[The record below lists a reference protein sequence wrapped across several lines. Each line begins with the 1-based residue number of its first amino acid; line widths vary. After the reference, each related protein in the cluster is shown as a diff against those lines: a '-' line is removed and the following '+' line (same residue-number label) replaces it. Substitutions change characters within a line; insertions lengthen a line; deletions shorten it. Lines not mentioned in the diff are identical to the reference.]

1 MSRRP
6 LRTSYQAIAATEE
19 EDSFNE
25 NDHSVIL
32 HDGIP
37 ENEEVAKESNH
48 KKNVGSGGSSSI
60 AYSSI
65 AGSSYSWWL
74 ANSPRGNPHLWHAI
88 NGTCLLASL
97 WLLVELL
104 YYSDPDREDET
115 YRLVPFYAM
124 YNFITTILWCIED
137 GLCLFYEWTM
147 LWTSSSSRHRR
158 MNMAMLLVHGVLLVA
173 ALHFLVTSILFFAE
187 MTDLFDYQNMV
198 VSSATTAE
206 EEDRSQQRP
215 EPEIARM
222 IMDEI
227 TRDVF
232 TSLLIYLLALL
243 YVCLVEVSRRR
254 RHNNR
259 RRKHRG
265 DADHDDNVQCDNNYY
280 MPVLT
285 DMCTSEDDD
294 EDNKS
299 SQYQSIV

>member
-6 LRTSYQAIAATEE
+6 LRTSYQSIAATEE
-19 EDSFNE
+19 EESFNE
-25 NDHSVIL
+25 NDPSMIL
-32 HDGIP
+32 HEGLP
-37 ENEEVAKESNH
+37 EEEAKESNH
-48 KKNVGSGGSSSI
+48 KKNGGSSSI
-60 AYSSI
+60 ASISGPSYS
-65 AGSSYSWWL
+65 SWWL

-104 YYSDPDREDET
+104 YYNAPDREDET

-147 LWTSSSSRHRR
+147 LRTSSSSRHRR
-158 MNMAMLLVHGVLLVA
+158 MNMAMLLVHGVLLIA
-173 ALHFLVTSILFFAE
+173 ALHFLITSILFFAE
-187 MTDLFDYQNMV
+187 MTELFDYYQNMV
-198 VSSATTAE
+198 VSSAATVE

-215 EPEIARM
+215 EPEIAIM

-259 RRKHRG
+259 RRKYRG
-265 DADHDDNVQCDNNYY
+265 DADHDDDDDDQCDSNNY

-285 DMCTSEDDD
+285 DMCINEDDD
-294 EDNKS
+294 EGNES

>member
-19 EDSFNE
+19 EESLEE
-25 NDHSVIL
+25 NDRSMIH
-32 HDGIP
+32 HDGMFP
-37 ENEEVAKESNH
+37 EEEEAKESNH
-48 KKNVGSGGSSSI
+48 KKHDGSSM
-60 AYSSI
+60 ACSSI
-65 AGSSYSWWL
+65 AGPSTSSWWL

-104 YYSDPDREDET
+104 YYSAPDREDET

-124 YNFITTILWCIED
+124 YNFITTTLWCIED

-147 LWTSSSSRHRR
+147 LTSSSSSSQSHLRT
-158 MNMAMLLVHGVLLVA
+158 NMAMLLVHGVLLIA
-173 ALHFLVTSILFFAE
+173 ALHFLVKSILFFAE
-187 MTDLFDYQNMV
+187 MTDLFDDLNV
-198 VSSATTAE
+198 VSSLATAE

-215 EPEIARM
+215 EPETAIM

-243 YVCLVEVSRRR
+243 YVCLAEVSRQR
-254 RHNNR
+254 RHHNR